1 MTEPLIPKHG
11 GYRHLKSFQ
20 VAEVIYDLTVR
31 FCDRWIRPGSRT
43 HDQMVQAARSG
54 RQNIAEGSQDSA
66 TSKKMEL
73 KLTQVARGS
82 LEELKLDYED
92 YLRQN
97 RLPHWERND
106 PRRQALIDLRPAA
119 ADDVAAWALRVHR
132 GEWSGQSGPS
142 GPQSASTPSTQST
155 PSTLP
160 DYPEIAANGALA
172 LIAVATALLDR
183 QVASLARQFS
193 AEGGFTERL
202 YRVRSAQRRN
212 V

>member
-11 GYRHLKSFQ
+11 GYRHLKSFL
-20 VAEVIYDLTVR
+20 VSEVIYDLTVR

-97 RLPHWERND
+97 RLPQWARND
-106 PRRQALIDLRPAA
+106 PRRQALIDLRPAT
-119 ADDVAAWALRVHR
+119 ADDVAAWAKRVHH
-132 GEWSGQSGPS
+132 GEWSGQSGPG
-142 GPQSASTPSTQST
+142 GPCAVSTLSTPST
-155 PSTLP
+155 P
-160 DYPEIAANGALA
+160 DYAEIAANGALA
-172 LIAVATALLDR
+172 LVAVATALLDR

-202 YRVRSAQRRN
+202 YRIRSAQRRN
-212 V
+212 GNL